1 MTAEEKDQEWRSALA
16 CYSYDVTGSVEEV
29 VRKVAQV
36 CQERDW
42 RWREEI
48 QKYLPQL
55 SIMSFCGP
63 RSTIKWLMEYV
74 TINPEAK
81 ELADKWLAI
90 QAADMSDDDKSEAVL
105 RSVFPNLG
113 PRIK

>member
-1 MTAEEKDQEWRSALA
+1 MTAEEKDQEWRTAMA
-16 CYSYDVTGSVEEV
+16 SYGFDITGTPMEV
-29 VRKVAQV
+29 VHKIAQV

-55 SIMSFCGP
+55 SVMSFCGP
-63 RSTIKWLMEYV
+63 TSTIRWLIEHV
-74 TINPEAK
+74 TLNPEAK
-81 ELADKWLAI
+81 ELADKLLTIEASL
-90 QAADMSDDDKSEAVL
+90 MSNDDKSEATL
-105 RSVFPNLG
+105 RSIFPNLG

>member
-1 MTAEEKDQEWRSALA
+1 MTAEEKDQEWRNALA
-16 CYSYDVTGSVEEV
+16 CYGYDVTGSVDDI

-36 CQERDW
+36 VQERDW

-55 SIMSFCGP
+55 SVMSFCGP
-63 RSTIKWLMEYV
+63 TSTIKWLMEYV
-74 TINPEAK
+74 TLNPEAK
-81 ELADKWLAI
+81 ELADKLLGV
-90 QAADMSDDDKSEAVL
+90 QASDMSEDDKSEATL
-105 RSVFPNLG
+105 RSIFPNLG